1 MRERFARHDP
11 RAARYWE
18 LVATMNGK
26 PSMAIK
32 VKEWNWVKAAVLHHF
47 S

>member
-1 MRERFARHDP
+1 
-11 RAARYWE
+11 
-18 LVATMNGK
+18 MNGK